1 MIALLLGVALASEP
15 VCGGLTAPGETLSV
29 AWVSPLGQRVGP
41 RGTVEV
47 VRTRDLRA
55 ALQDR
60 AGGQLGRMLQLL
72 GLRRS
77 AAPPSR
83 RWKVTVFDVRG
94 ADLCRPL
101 ADLEAPVTLEGVP
114 SCARDRTR
122 SRTDGCGFTVD
133 RADGSRGLEIFR
145 VRWADAARDGFCVL
159 PAQRFVDEAARP
171 SGR

>member
-94 ADLCRPL
+94 ADLCRP
-101 ADLEAPVTLEGVP
+101 
-114 SCARDRTR
+114 S
-122 SRTDGCGFTVD
+122 GCGFTVD